1 MSEAVREV
9 TRKER
14 PQFRNI
20 HVTDILRYRLPLPG
34 KVSIMHR
41 ISGVVLFLL
50 LPFLLWLFQQSLLS
64 EDTYAY
70 FQGVLRLPLVKL
82 LVLAAAVGYIAH
94 FCAGVRHLLLD
105 VHVAGE
111 KHSSRQSAGA
121 VLAVTA
127 VLAILVALKMY
138 GVF

>member
-9 TRKER
+9 ARKER

-20 HVTDILRYRLPLPG
+20 HITDIVRYRLPLPG

-41 ISGVVLFLL
+41 ISGVLMFVL
-50 LPFLLWLFQQSLLS
+50 LPFILWLLDLSLKS
-64 EDTYAY
+64 ETTFDY
-70 FQGVLRLPLVKL
+70 FKGVFSLPLVKL
-82 LVLAAAVGYIAH
+82 IVLALAWAYIAH
-94 FCAGVRHLLLD
+94 FSAGIRHLALD
-105 VHVAGE
+105 LHYGGDKPSARKTAGT
-111 KHSSRQSAGA
+111 

-127 VLAILVALKMY
+127 VLTILVALKLF